1 MQPKKHQKEIWG
13 QNYFSASKK
22 KAMAKKKKN
31 RQDGFV
37 FSTNPDYNPEDNPF
51 GHLLSG
57 SYEKDSGDTNSNNQV
72 LRIHL
77 VRRKGNKEVTLIKGF
92 EGSKEDLKALGKM
105 LKTKCGVGGTVKD
118 GEILI
123 QGNHREKVRKL
134 LIDEGYRDTKLAG
147 G

>member
-1 MQPKKHQKEIWG
+1 M
-13 QNYFSASKK
+13 S
-22 KAMAKKKKN
+22 KKKKN

-37 FSTNPDYNPEDNPF
+37 FSTDPDHNPEDHPF
-51 GHLLSG
+51 GHLLQG
-57 SYEKDSGDTNSNNQV
+57 SYKKESIDTDSNDQI

-77 VRRKGNKEVTLIKGF
+77 VRRKGNKEVTLVKGF
-92 EGSKEDLKALGKM
+92 EGSTEELKALGKM
-105 LKTKCGVGGTVKD
+105 LKTKCGGGGTVKD

-134 LIDEGYRDTKLAG
+134 LIDEGYRNTKLAG

>member
-1 MQPKKHQKEIWG
+1 
-13 QNYFSASKK
+13 
-22 KAMAKKKKN
+22 MAKKKKN

-37 FSTNPDYNPEDNPF
+37 FSTNPDYLPEDNPF

-57 SYEKDSGDTNSNNQV
+57 SYEDDGEDSDHV

-77 VRRKGNKEVTLIKGF
+77 VRRKGNKEVTLVKGF
-92 EGSKEDLKALGKM
+92 EGSDEDLKALGKM
-105 LKTKCGVGGTVKD
+105 LKTKCGGGGTVKD

-134 LIDEGYRDTKLAG
+134 LIEEGYRNTKLAG